1 MEKCISR
8 RKLVMKQCLRRNN
21 RWIRVLA
28 CMAVVLCMP
37 GLFCACGKKAGN
49 SDLGDYHKYLG
60 DYYYDCSISAMVFET
75 PEGEEEPGILYRQ
88 VTDLDA
94 LSKSCPI
101 PICFFFYSGMH
112 ADVYGLFACME
123 QVAEQYHDKVLIV
136 TIDALAEKDLSA
148 AYKIE
153 ALPEAIVI
161 RDNRQKARFEGQNR
175 GEWTAQELADWI
187 VTEVTN

>member
-60 DYYYDCSISAMVFET
+60 DYYYD
-75 PEGEEEPGILYRQ
+75 
-88 VTDLDA
+88 
-94 LSKSCPI
+94 
-101 PICFFFYSGMH
+101 
-112 ADVYGLFACME
+112 
-123 QVAEQYHDKVLIV
+123 
-136 TIDALAEKDLSA
+136 
-148 AYKIE
+148 
-153 ALPEAIVI
+153 
-161 RDNRQKARFEGQNR
+161 
-175 GEWTAQELADWI
+175 
-187 VTEVTN
+187 